1 VSEDQQR
8 ILHSR
13 EEQRDGV
20 LALARQASSRIL
32 ILSEELEPYLYN
44 NAEFIDACRQMVI
57 RHERCHVHILVK
69 STENLKKMDHRL
81 LPLLQRLP
89 SRMALKVCHVEDR
102 DYPETFMLADSRGI
116 FLKRVP
122 GRSPALQNP
131 DNPRLNA
138 EYVRQFEGFW
148 DRADTDMSLVRLAL

>member
-1 VSEDQQR
+1 MSEDQHL

-13 EEQRDGV
+13 EEQRNGV

-32 ILSEELEPYLYN
+32 ILSDELEPFLYDN
-44 NAEFIDACRQMVI
+44 NEFVDACRQMVI
-57 RHERCHVHILVK
+57 RHERCHVHLLVK
-69 STENLKKMDHRL
+69 NTENLKKMDHRL

-102 DYPETFMLADSRGI
+102 EYPETFMLADKRGI

-122 GRSPALQNP
+122 GRSPAVQNP
-131 DNPRLNA
+131 DAPGLNA
-138 EYVRQFEGFW
+138 EYARQFDSFW
-148 DRADTDMSLVRLAL
+148 GRADTDMSLARLAL